1 MNLIINVNEELYSIR
16 QDANPDKKLKAAVDE
31 AMYHISLQLKDNKE
45 REKKGLA
52 PLPLAASIKDEYNKE
67 IVSIKEAKSLQEIRV
82 NYNKKMEKLPY
93 EKREE
98 NLLAAMGE
106 IANSS
111 KTKNEFC
118 QELRDQMNQAFFVTD
133 VKLTPGL
140 ERILDYF
147 GNINGIF
154 NTINFKEDITVKS
167 IKELIDL
174 PNPDTGKPPK
184 SFGQLLSNIISM
196 NEILAENE
204 RKNDYIDIARG
215 YINVTYKRV
224 IPQEYREAFSS
235 KENFES
241 FLNKLSEINKKN
253 KQVEKNPIKIGRNSN
268 ENHLATR
275 DPDVTEKNFKEKFK
289 MYSVMPQF
297 ENKPLDLFKHLYYQV
312 PEDKREKLNR
322 WLGEQ
327 GINGGD
333 RESIIKITS
342 KWIEEKVSEQKRFVS
357 MNDNVGKNKDR
368 NIYTR
373 GE

>member
-31 AMYHISLQLKDNKE
+31 AMYHIGLQLKDNKE
-45 REKKGLA
+45 REKKGLS
-52 PLPLAASIKDEYNKE
+52 PLPLTATIKDEYNKE
-67 IVSIKEAKSLQEIRV
+67 VVSIKEAKTLQEIRV
-82 NYNKKMEKLPY
+82 NYNKKLEKLPY
-93 EKREE
+93 EQREE
-98 NLLAAMGE
+98 NLLSAMGE

-111 KTKNEFC
+111 KSKNEFC
-118 QELRDQMNQAFFVTD
+118 QELRDQMNKAFFIND
-133 VKLTPGL
+133 MKLTPGL

-174 PNPDTGKPPK
+174 PNPETGKPPK

-196 NEILAENE
+196 NEILADND
-204 RKNDYIDIARG
+204 RKKNYIDVARG

-224 IPQEYREAFSS
+224 IPEEYREAFAS
-235 KENFES
+235 KENFEN
-241 FLNKLSEINKKN
+241 FLNKLSEVNKRN
-253 KQVEKNPIKIGRNSN
+253 KQIGKNPTTTERNSG

-275 DPDVTEKNFKEKFK
+275 DPEVTEKNFKEKFK

-312 PEDKREKLNR
+312 PEKEREKLNR

-327 GINGGD
+327 GVNGGD
-333 RESIIKITS
+333 QNSIIKITS
-342 KWIEEKVSEQKRFVS
+342 KWIEEKVNEQKRFASMDENVS
-357 MNDNVGKNKDR
+357 KNKDK

>member
-31 AMYHISLQLKDNKE
+31 AMYHIGLQLKDNKE
-45 REKKGLA
+45 REKKGLS
-52 PLPLAASIKDEYNKE
+52 PLPLTATIKDEYNKE
-67 IVSIKEAKSLQEIRV
+67 VVSIKEAKTLQEIRV
-82 NYNKKMEKLPY
+82 NYNKKLEKLPY
-93 EKREE
+93 EQREE
-98 NLLAAMGE
+98 NLLSAMGE

-111 KTKNEFC
+111 KSKNEFC
-118 QELRDQMNQAFFVTD
+118 QELRDQMNKAFFVND
-133 VKLTPGL
+133 MKLTPGL

-174 PNPDTGKPPK
+174 PNPETGKPPK

-196 NEILAENE
+196 NEILADND
-204 RKNDYIDIARG
+204 RKKNYIDVARG

-224 IPQEYREAFSS
+224 IPEEYREAFAS
-235 KENFES
+235 KENFEN
-241 FLNKLSEINKKN
+241 FLNKLSDVNKRN
-253 KQVEKNPIKIGRNSN
+253 KQIGNPTTIERNSG

-275 DPDVTEKNFKEKFK
+275 DPEVTEKNFKEKFK

-312 PEDKREKLNR
+312 PEKEREKLNR

-327 GINGGD
+327 GVNGGD
-333 RESIIKITS
+333 QNSIIKITS
-342 KWIEEKVSEQKRFVS
+342 KWIEEKVNEQKRFASMDENVS
-357 MNDNVGKNKDR
+357 KNKDK